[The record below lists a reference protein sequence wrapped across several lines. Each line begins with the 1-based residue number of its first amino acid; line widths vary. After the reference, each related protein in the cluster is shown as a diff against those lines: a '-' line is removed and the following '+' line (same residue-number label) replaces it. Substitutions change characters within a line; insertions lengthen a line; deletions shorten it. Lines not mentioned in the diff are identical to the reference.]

1 MAEITILAVDDNDA
15 LRYSLS
21 RTLQGGGYRV
31 IEARNGAEA
40 LELADQSPD
49 LITLDVRLP
58 DVDGFEV
65 CRRLKSNPRTAH
77 IPVLHISATFTDK
90 EYRVRG
96 LETADG
102 YLAEPISR
110 EELLATVG
118 ALLRLKRA
126 EREARQNAVEAEK
139 AREELKQAHNELELR
154 VQERTRDLSEKTEEV
169 RQLTVRLLRLQDEER
184 RRIARELHD
193 STGQML
199 AGMKMFLDQ
208 MSQEAKGDKLSSLVA
223 QTIAIN
229 DDMTRQLRTMSY
241 LLHPPLLDE
250 IGLPSALQWYADG
263 FSERSGI
270 SVDFKTSPND
280 FGRLPD
286 DMEIA
291 LFRTVQE
298 SLTNIHRHSGSQT
311 ARIRLSRT
319 VEAVDV
325 EISDTG
331 KGVPPQRFHGD
342 QVIPGVGIMG
352 IHERMRQ
359 FGGNAEIASSAK
371 GTVVLA
377 TIPLKN
383 SLRDAV

>member
-21 RTLQGGGYRV
+21 RTLQGGGYKV
-31 IEARNGAEA
+31 IEARTGAEA

-65 CRRLKSNPRTAH
+65 CRRLKANPRTAH

-126 EREARQNAVEAEK
+126 EREARGHAVEAEK
-139 AREELKQAHNELELR
+139 AREELKEAHNELELR
-154 VQERTRDLSEKTEEV
+154 VQQRTRDLLEKTEEV

-199 AGMKMFLDQ
+199 AAMKMFLDQ
-208 MSQEAKGDKLSSLVA
+208 MSLEAKGEKISSLVA

-250 IGLPSALQWYADG
+250 MGLPSALQWYADG
-263 FSERSGI
+263 FTQRSGI
-270 SVDFKTSPND
+270 SVDLKTSPNE

-319 VEAVDV
+319 AEAVDV
-325 EISDTG
+325 EISDAG
-331 KGVPPQRFHGD
+331 KGVPPQGFHGD

-352 IHERMRQ
+352 IHERIRQ
-359 FGGNAEIASSAK
+359 FGGNAEIASSAR
-371 GTVVLA
+371 GTVVQA

>member
-21 RTLQGGGYRV
+21 RTLQGGGYKV
-31 IEARNGAEA
+31 IEARTGAEA
-40 LELADQSPD
+40 LELADQAPD

-65 CRRLKSNPRTAH
+65 CRRLKANPRTAH

-126 EREARQNAVEAEK
+126 EREARGHAVEAEK
-139 AREELKQAHNELELR
+139 AREELKEAHNELELR
-154 VQERTRDLSEKTEEV
+154 VQQRTRDLLEKTEEV

-199 AGMKMFLDQ
+199 AAMKMFLDQ
-208 MSQEAKGDKLSSLVA
+208 MSLEAKGEKISSLVA

-250 IGLPSALQWYADG
+250 MGLPSALQWYADG
-263 FSERSGI
+263 FTQRSGI
-270 SVDFKTSPND
+270 SVDLKTSPNE

-319 VEAVDV
+319 AEAVDV
-325 EISDTG
+325 EISDAG
-331 KGVPPQRFHGD
+331 KGVPPQGFHGD

-352 IHERMRQ
+352 IHERIRQ
-359 FGGNAEIASSAK
+359 FGGNAEIASSAR
-371 GTVVLA
+371 GTVVQA